1 MMTGYFLSFLNAHK
15 MKTALLV
22 LSVAVYFSLAAVMLN
37 VAESIPEI
45 AALPFKRIGV
55 ETIVQKS
62 GRIPEHMTG
71 AIFPHSNGPIYDDE
85 VRALTSL
92 GFAADSDVALFAWY
106 FDSSFFKSFMGVDVN
121 GHIFPALLERNLER
135 GKLDLDA
142 RHVVVTGNFAEA
154 HRLSL
159 GDAVDFGGRK
169 FFISGVVRPSP
180 SGNIIP
186 ADMYMTLDAARD
198 ISYGSKEMRRVYRFP
213 SDRFVNVV
221 AVRSDPRFRGDKV
234 KAIQALNKDYLVFS
248 EKTFSRDIEN
258 QISLLSSFGRIMFF
272 ILGFVIVIL
281 FGLLTFYNVKTRE
294 PEIALLRVI
303 GWPMGKLKRQFIA
316 ESLAL
321 LLAGLL
327 FGNLFALAGLL
338 LVGGQ
343 TVTMQLPWEF
353 SARPHFLPQENAI
366 ARSVTAFI
374 PVHFDWLVF
383 TGLTL
388 AFLLVFG
395 IIILLLFTRIN
406 RVKPLKYLS

>member
-1 MMTGYFLSFLNAHK
+1 MIK
-15 MKTALLV
+15 
-22 LSVAVYFSLAAVMLN
+22 SL
-37 VAESIPEI
+37 
-45 AALPFKRIGV
+45 
-55 ETIVQKS
+55 
-62 GRIPEHMTG
+62 
-71 AIFPHSNGPIYDDE
+71 
-85 VRALTSL
+85 
-92 GFAADSDVALFAWY
+92 
-106 FDSSFFKSFMGVDVN
+106 
-121 GHIFPALLERNLER
+121 
-135 GKLDLDA
+135 
-142 RHVVVTGNFAEA
+142 
-154 HRLSL
+154 
-159 GDAVDFGGRK
+159 
-169 FFISGVVRPSP
+169 
-180 SGNIIP
+180 
-186 ADMYMTLDAARD
+186 
-198 ISYGSKEMRRVYRFP
+198 
-213 SDRFVNVV
+213 
-221 AVRSDPRFRGDKV
+221 
-234 KAIQALNKDYLVFS
+234 
-248 EKTFSRDIEN
+248 RDIEN

-406 RVKPLKYLS
+406 RVKPLKYLL